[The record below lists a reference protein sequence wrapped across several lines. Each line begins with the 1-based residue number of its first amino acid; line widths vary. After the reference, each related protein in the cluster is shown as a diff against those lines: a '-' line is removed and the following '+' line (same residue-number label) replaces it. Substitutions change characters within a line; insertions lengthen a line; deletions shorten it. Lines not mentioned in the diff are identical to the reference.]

1 MVFDFMFSSNKESIN
16 QLREQLQVLTNELN
30 RTTEQLQLLEIEKK
44 DSSSYTP
51 QDDRINEEMVRELV
65 QRQNMLSHE
74 IIRTRKEIRKRS
86 SKIILISELFVLP
99 AVFLLL
105 ISILHIL

>member
-1 MVFDFMFSSNKESIN
+1 MVFDFIFTSNKESIN

-44 DSSSYTP
+44 DASYTL
-51 QDDRINEEMVRELV
+51 QDNRVNEEMVHNLV
-65 QRQNMLSHE
+65 QRQNILSHE
-74 IIRTRKEIRKRS
+74 IIRIRKEIRKRS
-86 SKIILISELFVLP
+86 SKIILITELFVLP

>member
-1 MVFDFMFSSNKESIN
+1 MVFDFIFTSNKESIN

-44 DSSSYTP
+44 DASYTL
-51 QDDRINEEMVRELV
+51 QDNRVNEEMVHDLV
-65 QRQNMLSHE
+65 QRQNILSHE
-74 IIRTRKEIRKRS
+74 IIRIRKEIRKRS
-86 SKIILISELFVLP
+86 SKIILITELFVLP